1 MRTLPDRQRFGFT
14 LLELIVVL
22 VVLGLLAAVAIPTY
36 ARVVDE
42 TQYRTHVVRD
52 QALANRISAGIRLEP
67 SRPYSEIVDEAL
79 AETRIGAISPGL
91 AAQGAAGTP
100 EEAGWTAV
108 TYIETPAGGVGDPD
122 ELWSASAAASVGG
135 VPVTADQAQLAWTYD
150 DTFVRTAT
158 RHDDERLVICTVS
171 LLTQYAGCAQTATP
185 SGPGPVAGFAIS
197 ATGGD
202 SIIDLTWDTQ
212 GVGSY
217 RVNCL
222 TANLT
227 PAGDTPKIVATSG
240 GATELA
246 QVVGLENFVVHTCT
260 VDAIALP
267 ADVVSSPANATPYT
281 GPGGNPTP
289 PSPPFNPPDGPEI
302 DPPPAPVPDPA
313 DCLVSGNALCVTAG
327 TQLAGLASFA
337 SAHGGTHNLYTLDK
351 TASQLR
357 IVQDTGS
364 TAAAT
369 SSVAL
374 IDGSGAAVPLANA
387 TDLVAGK
394 HPARVH
400 PFGPS
405 PYSAMYASTS
415 DGNIWLISPISG
427 ASTWRAYKVAE
438 GLGNITAL
446 TYDNCPTASG
456 VSTRAASTDC
466 VHAATTTG
474 IITVP
479 MTSTGAVV
487 VETARPAA
495 GPTTGAG
502 IASNTPDGLAG
513 SGDGAFFT
521 TSGASVTRTNW
532 AGTANSLSNSGTA
545 MTSAT
550 GIAWMADNF
559 YVADSGS
566 RKLFRFTPAGVR
578 SVVAGSGTAIAA
590 DGTGTG
596 ASFVNPTRVH
606 WHGSTP
612 DVYVLDGACVRKV
625 NTTTT
630 AVTSLLCPAGA
641 ATTPL
646 LRADSTIASP
656 VYAPTNSPSGT
667 APGIPAISV
676 KLSDDG
682 RWAALV
688 TSQALVAGDTDGLR
702 DLYLRDLDNNTL
714 ELIST
719 GLGGTPATVY
729 PDFAISGDGST
740 IAYRTRNTMYH
751 HVLGAAPTAVAF
763 GENLDQFYIT
773 DVLSNGSEVLMS
785 TMKNFSVAD
794 IGTNDMDIYTW
805 QSGSGF
811 TLRSTTA
818 AGVPIHNASGLGF
831 SNASYS
837 PSGTRIVMSNNMP
850 LSLVGTDDN
859 NYLPNSGADVFV
871 KDTTTGA
878 VWRANETS
886 TGVQGN
892 NNTSNDH
899 LSSGMLDDDR
909 VVFTSVATNLV
920 SGDTNAVA
928 DTFIKTLSTGA
939 IVRVTNAAGA
949 QLTSGS
955 TAYVSNGSLVIS
967 TSDSLTA
974 SDVDVFGDLYAI
986 DPAGVAAPWRLSQG
1000 PTGGGGW
1007 SAESATYYAV
1017 TLTASRLAYTIKQ
1030 GDNDQY
1036 LVVRALP

>member
-1 MRTLPDRQRFGFT
+1 MTALRQRIRVTRSRFGFT

-36 ARVVDE
+36 ARVVDQ
-42 TQYRTHVVRD
+42 TQWRTHVVRD
-52 QALANRISAGIRLEP
+52 EALANRISAGIRLEP
-67 SRPYSEIVDEAL
+67 SRPYAEIVDEAL
-79 AETRIGAISPGL
+79 AETNIGATSSGVS
-91 AAQGAAGTP
+91 AQQGPANTP
-100 EEAGWTAV
+100 EENGWTAV
-108 TYIETPAGGVGDPD
+108 NYVETPAGDLANLD
-122 ELWSASAAASVGG
+122 NRELWVALSGGDVGQD
-135 VPVTADQAQLAWTYD
+135 PATADLSQLAWTYD
-150 DTFVRTAT
+150 NTFLRTAT
-158 RHDDERLVICTVS
+158 RHDATRMVICTVN
-171 LLTQYAGCAQTATP
+171 LLTQYSVCDQEPVAIPDPGG
-185 SGPGPVAGFAIS
+185 GPTAGFAIS

-202 SIIDLTWDTQ
+202 TIIDLNWATQ
-212 GVGSY
+212 GVASY

-227 PAGDTPKIVATSG
+227 PAGDTPKVVT
-240 GATELA
+240 TESA

-313 DCLVSGNALCVTAG
+313 DCLVAGNALCVTAA
-327 TQLAGLASFA
+327 TQLVGLTSFA
-337 SAHGGTHNLYTLDK
+337 SAHGGTHSLYTLDR
-351 TASQLR
+351 TSSTLR
-357 IVQDTGS
+357 IVKDTG
-364 TAAAT
+364 TLAAAT
-369 SSVAL
+369 STVAL
-374 IDGSGAAVPLANA
+374 VDASGAAVSLGSA

-405 PYSAMYASTS
+405 PYSVMYASTS
-415 DGNIWLISPISG
+415 AGDIWLISPISG
-427 ASTWRAYKVAE
+427 ASTWRAYKVAQ
-438 GLGNITAL
+438 GLGSITSLA
-446 TYDNCPTASG
+446 YDNCPTASG

-466 VHAATTTG
+466 VHAATPAG

-495 GPTTGAG
+495 GPTTAVGL
-502 IASNTPDGLAG
+502 ASNTPDGLAG
-513 SGDGAFFT
+513 PGDGAFFT
-521 TSGASVTRTNW
+521 TSGATVTRTNW

-545 MTSAT
+545 MTSGA
-550 GIAWMADNF
+550 GIAWMANNF

-566 RKLFRFTPAGVR
+566 RKLFKLTPAGVR

-596 ASFVNPTRVH
+596 ASFANPTRVH

-641 ATTPL
+641 ALTPL

-656 VYAPTNSPSGT
+656 VYAPTNSPSYSVS
-667 APGIPAISV
+667 APVRVST
-676 KLSDDG
+676 DG

-688 TSQALVAGDTDGLR
+688 TDKALVVADTDGVR

-719 GLGGTPATVY
+719 GSGGTPTTVY
-729 PDFAISGDGST
+729 PDFAFSGDGST
-740 IAYRTRNTMYH
+740 IVYRTRNTMYH
-751 HVLGAAPTAVAF
+751 HVLGATPTAVAF
-763 GENLDQFYIT
+763 GENLDEFYIT
-773 DVLSNGSEVLMS
+773 DVLSDGSEALMS
-785 TMKNFSVAD
+785 TIKNFVAAD
-794 IGTNDMDIYTW
+794 VGTNDMDIYSWTT
-805 QSGSGF
+805 SGWS
-811 TLRSTTA
+811 LRSTNA
-818 AGVPIHNASGLGF
+818 AGFPIHNASGYGF
-831 SNASYS
+831 SSASYS
-837 PSGTRIVMSNNMP
+837 PSGTRISMSNNMP

-859 NYLPNSGADVFV
+859 STGVDVFV

-878 VWRANETS
+878 VWRANETDA
-886 TGVQGN
+886 GVQGN
-892 NNTSNDH
+892 NSGSAH

-909 VVFTSVATNLV
+909 VAFTSEATNLV
-920 SGDTNAVA
+920 SGDTNGLA

-939 IVRVTNAAGA
+939 IVRVMNPSGA
-949 QLTSGS
+949 QLTTGS
-955 TAYVSNGSLVIS
+955 TAHVSNGTLVIS
-967 TSDSLTA
+967 TADSLTG
-974 SDVDVFGDLYAI
+974 SDVDAFSDLYAI
-986 DPAGVAAPWRLSQG
+986 DPAGAAAPWRLSQG

-1007 SAESATYYAV
+1007 SAESATYSYV
-1017 TLTASRLAYTIKQ
+1017 TLTASLLAYTVRQ
-1030 GDNDQY
+1030 GDNDKYQ
-1036 LVVRALP
+1036 VVRALP